1 MELMKYDRDLRFIRW
16 LFIGLALSLVANGV
30 SSVRTRIWSAVL
42 SSLLWTVCCLSMV
55 ASCKSQQRTRDEVR
69 IVQAGIRALIELGEE

>member
-16 LFIGLALSLVANGV
+16 LFIGLALSLVANAAF
-30 SSVRTRIWSAVL
+30 SVRTRTWSAVL

-69 IVQAGIRALIELGEE
+69 IAQAGIRALIELGEE